1 MSGTDRRFPNEL
13 RSAPAGAASLRP
25 GPPPTE
31 TTWKG
36 RELPIVSILMPVRNE
51 AVFIGTSL
59 GAVLAQDYPHDRLEV
74 LVADGMSSD
83 ATRGTIAGVAACVPE
98 ISVKVLDNPRGIVA
112 TGLNEALRH
121 AKGKV
126 LVRVDGHTVIA
137 ADYVR
142 ECVEA
147 LERSD
152 AANVGGG
159 MVAVG
164 QGTFGRAV
172 ALATSSRFGVGG
184 ARFHYSMEEEWVDTV
199 YMGCWQRETFERIGG
214 FDEELIRN
222 QDDEFNYR
230 LRARGGKILLSPR
243 IKSLYFNRST
253 VRSLWRQYF
262 QYGYW
267 KVRVMQKHPRQ
278 MRWRQFAPPLLVAAL
293 LFGLAFSP
301 FSAWGWRWLGA
312 VAVSYAL
319 ALALA
324 SFGAARRAEWN
335 LAPLLAVAFV
345 TLHLAYGSGFLVGLV
360 RFWNRWGL
368 PESGSGGERPAME
381 DSTPV

>member
-1 MSGTDRRFPNEL
+1 MPGTDRRFPIEL
-13 RSAPAGAASLRP
+13 RSTPADAPSVRRV
-25 GPPPTE
+25 PPPTE
-31 TTWKG
+31 ARRKG
-36 RELPIVSILMPVRNE
+36 RDLPFVSILMPVRNE
-51 AVFIGTSL
+51 AAFIGTSL

-83 ATRGTIAGVAACVPE
+83 ATRDTIVGVAACVPE
-98 ISVKVLDNPRGIVA
+98 IPVKVLDNPRGIVA
-112 TGLNEALRH
+112 VGLNEALRH

-147 LERSD
+147 LESG
-152 AANVGGG
+152 ATNVGGR
-159 MVAVG
+159 MVAAG
-164 QGTFGRAV
+164 EGTFGRAV

-230 LRARGGKILLSPR
+230 LRARGGRILLSPR
-243 IKSLYFNRST
+243 IRSRYLNRST
-253 VRSLWRQYF
+253 VRSLWLQYF

-267 KVRVMQKHPRQ
+267 KVRVLQKHPRQ
-278 MRWRQFAPPLLVAAL
+278 MRRRQFAPPLLVAAL
-293 LFGLAFSP
+293 LFGLASSP

-312 VAVSYAL
+312 VAVSYVL

-324 SFGAARRAEWN
+324 SFGAARRGGWR
-335 LAPLLAVAFV
+335 LLPLLPPAFA
-345 TLHLAYGSGFLVGLV
+345 TLHFAYGSGFLAGLC
-360 RFWNRWGL
+360 RFWNRWGARG
-368 PESGSGGERPAME
+368 SSSGGARTALE
-381 DSTPV
+381 DSAPL